1 TPSTTRSNISDGPKV
16 CTISACEL
24 NIMVWWKVCGDWLR
38 SVSSTPL
45 KRWITIT
52 PVYAVALKQVY
63 VSAVVYQCGA
73 DAAVSPTVEIFV
85 EQCDG
90 YRTGGG
96 GSHNVMADLHC
107 RCTNGAY
114 CREFFRRNATFWAH
128 PNVQRVELR
137 QRSGGLGDA
146 VVAFFM

>member
-1 TPSTTRSNISDGPKV
+1 YTCRQFAIHTYNVAMITPHLHDALPISSNCRLGYTPSTTRSNISDGPKV

-90 YRTGGG
+90 YRTGSG

-114 CREFFRRNATFWAH
+114 CR
-128 PNVQRVELR
+128 
-137 QRSGGLGDA
+137 
-146 VVAFFM
+146 